1 MDSPSQV
8 APAAGLKPAASSWR
22 ITRFFDYLFG
32 LFVIW
37 LGLGAF
43 SAVPVLH
50 FLTLGYFLAASAR
63 VAESGRIRDGF
74 IGLGTAARIG
84 KILLAAWLLF
94 LPIRL
99 IHSYWH
105 DAQIIDPS
113 SDSAK
118 NLAVLL
124 IIWIVAATLI
134 ILWAILRGG
143 RLRHFA
149 WLAPG
154 RLIRWMG
161 APKNIH
167 SLIPKFSPIKI
178 IRQFFDYFKL
188 GFLGFVG
195 GALWLLVPV
204 AVLFLAPLIPNPG
217 LSALVS
223 LLGSA
228 LLGIVALHVPF
239 LQTRYAVSRCFSE
252 FKNWRL
258 VRAEFRKAP
267 LALWLALFVTL
278 LFALPLYILK
288 IELTP
293 QEVAWIP
300 NLVFVLFMY
309 PARLLL
315 GWANSRAL
323 RRENPSHWFWRILGR
338 LGMLPSV
345 LVYVIVVWISQ
356 YLSWHGSYSLFEQHA
371 FLLPAP
377 MLGM

>member
-1 MDSPSQV
+1 MESLIS
-8 APAAGLKPAASSWR
+8 
-22 ITRFFDYLFG
+22 RFFDYLFG
-32 LFVIW
+32 LLIIW
-37 LGLGAF
+37 LSLGAL

-63 VAESGRIRDGF
+63 VAKSGRIRDGL
-74 IGLGTAARIG
+74 IGLKTAARIG

-94 LPIRL
+94 VPVRL
-99 IHSYWH
+99 LHSYWY
-105 DAQIIDPS
+105 DAQIIDPNS
-113 SDSAK
+113 GSVK
-118 NLAVLL
+118 NLASLL
-124 IIWIVAATLI
+124 IIWIVTVTLF

-143 RLRHFA
+143 RLRNFT
-149 WLAPG
+149 WPAPA

-161 APKNIH
+161 APKSFI
-167 SLIPKFSPIKI
+167 SFVPKFSPTKI
-178 IRQFFDYFKL
+178 IRLFFGYFKL
-188 GFLGFVG
+188 GFFGFVG
-195 GALWLLVPV
+195 GAIWLLIPV
-204 AVLFLAPLIPNPG
+204 LILFLAPLISSPV

-223 LLGSA
+223 LLGTI
-228 LLGIVALHVPF
+228 LLGIVALYVPF
-239 LQTRYAVSRCFSE
+239 LQTRYAVSRRFLE
-252 FKNWRL
+252 FKNWRV
-258 VRAEFRKAP
+258 VREEFRKAP

-293 QEVAWIP
+293 REVAWIP

-315 GWANSRAL
+315 GWANSRAI
-323 RRENPSHWFWRILGR
+323 RREDRSHWVWRIFGR
-338 LGMLPSV
+338 LGMFPSV
-345 LVYVIVVWISQ
+345 VVYVFVVWISQ